1 MLVRKHQDARKR
13 GGSSNTTAYTFDV
26 SKTEEILDFLVQEQF
41 ITLPF
46 GHILPSTEELQG
58 KDYCKYHDTWTHSTN
73 NCWAFRNA
81 IQERIDKGVLKFP
94 EKKKESMLID
104 EDPFPPVATINSVT
118 YSLRDPSDARRDWR
132 PRYSHPTRR
141 RSRVYTRYRLP
152 YPQNVWRREPGH
164 QAKPRRD
171 QATQTGPIWDTLGEP
186 SGRFDYLV
194 DYSPKTVFTV
204 TGKPTGWDVMPEQ
217 VEAPKKKK

>member
-1 MLVRKHQDARKR
+1 M
-13 GGSSNTTAYTFDV
+13 
-26 SKTEEILDFLVQEQF
+26 
-41 ITLPF
+41 
-46 GHILPSTEELQG
+46 
-58 KDYCKYHDTWTHSTN
+58 
-73 NCWAFRNA
+73 
-81 IQERIDKGVLKFP
+81 LKFP

-118 YSLRDPSDARRDWR
+118 YSLRDPSDARRNWR
-132 PRYSHPTRR
+132 PRYSHPTRI

-186 SGRFDYLV
+186 SGKFDYLV

-204 TGKPTGWDVMPEQ
+204 TGKPTGWDVMPEL
-217 VEAPKKKK
+217 EAPKKKKEVRFVLPPQTIPERKWEIVRHKKFPAPLTRTQKRRLQRKRAARRRALLEEIAPELPGEPKNKFSRK